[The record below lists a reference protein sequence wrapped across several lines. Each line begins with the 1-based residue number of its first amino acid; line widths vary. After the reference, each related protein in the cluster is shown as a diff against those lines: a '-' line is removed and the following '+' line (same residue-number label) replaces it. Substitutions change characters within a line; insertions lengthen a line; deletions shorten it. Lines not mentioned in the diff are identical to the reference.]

1 MIYKKIISLLNEN
14 KLFWLAT
21 VTKAE
26 GHTPAKAGMK
36 MIVEQGKKFTGTIG
50 GGEIEKKVID
60 YILENKPVSPIN
72 LDYNLGVKSDSEI
85 KTEMICGGIQ
95 TVFIEPHNPKPE
107 LYIIGGGHCGLALSG
122 LACKVGFRVKILDN
136 REEVL
141 NQFDKE
147 IFKTE
152 LINYNEVERFISFS
166 DEVFIVIMTHGHIH
180 DELILEKLIGNKYK
194 YLGMLGSSNKVA
206 SIFKNLKSKGTKEE
220 LIKKVYAPIGIE
232 IGSHTPDE
240 IAISIMAQLI
250 QITNKS

>member
-60 YILENKPVSPIN
+60 YILENKPVLPIN

-95 TVFIEPHNPKPE
+95 SVFIEPHNSKPE
-107 LYIIGGGHCGLALSG
+107 LYIVGGGHCGLALSG
-122 LACKVGFRVKILDN
+122 LANKVGFRVKILDN
-136 REEVL
+136 REEIL
-141 NQFDKE
+141 NQYDKE

-152 LINYNEVERFISFS
+152 LIDYNNVEQFISFS
-166 DEVFIVIMTHGHIH
+166 DDVFIVIMTHGHIH
-180 DELILEKLIGNKYK
+180 DEHVLEKLIVRKYK
-194 YLGMLGSSNKVA
+194 YLGMLGSSSKVA
-206 SIFKNLKSKGTKEE
+206 SVFNNLKSRGIKEE
-220 LIKKVYAPIGIE
+220 QIEKVFAPIGIE

-240 IAISIMAQLI
+240 IAISIMAQII
-250 QITNKS
+250 QVTNKS

>member
-60 YILENKPVSPIN
+60 YILENKPVLPIN

-95 TVFIEPHNPKPE
+95 SVFIEPHNSKPE
-107 LYIIGGGHCGLALSG
+107 LYIVGGGHCGLALSG
-122 LACKVGFRVKILDN
+122 LADKVGFRVKILDN
-136 REEVL
+136 REEIL
-141 NQFDKE
+141 NQYDKE

-152 LINYNEVERFISFS
+152 LIDYNNVEQFISFS
-166 DEVFIVIMTHGHIH
+166 DDVFIVIMTHGHIH
-180 DELILEKLIGNKYK
+180 DEHVLEKLIVRKYK
-194 YLGMLGSSNKVA
+194 YLGMLGSSSKVA
-206 SIFKNLKSKGTKEE
+206 AVFNNLKSRGIKEE
-220 LIKKVYAPIGIE
+220 QIEKVFAPIGIE

-240 IAISIMAQLI
+240 IAISIMAQII
-250 QITNKS
+250 QVTNKS

>member
-60 YILENKPVSPIN
+60 YILENKPVLPIN

-95 TVFIEPHNPKPE
+95 SVFIEPHNSKPE
-107 LYIIGGGHCGLALSG
+107 LYIVGGGHCGLALSG
-122 LACKVGFRVKILDN
+122 LADKVGFRVKILDN
-136 REEVL
+136 REEIL
-141 NQFDKE
+141 NQYDKE

-152 LINYNEVERFISFS
+152 LIDYNNVEQFISFS
-166 DEVFIVIMTHGHIH
+166 DDVFIVIMTHGHIH
-180 DELILEKLIGNKYK
+180 DEHVLEKLIVRKYK
-194 YLGMLGSSNKVA
+194 YLGMLGSSSKVA
-206 SIFKNLKSKGTKEE
+206 SVFNNLKSRGIKEE
-220 LIKKVYAPIGIE
+220 QIEKVFAPIGIE

-240 IAISIMAQLI
+240 IAISIMAQII
-250 QITNKS
+250 QVTNKS